1 MRWLA
6 IFISLMLLCCGCA
19 SVQPQLEGG
28 DGVAV
33 ARVPDKAFRTYLL
46 EQGYV
51 RPYEGRM
58 AAFGWFVPR
67 EEVVERTPMGQALQ
81 VLNVHNMGIRSLE
94 GAELFGR
101 LVVLVCSQNPL
112 REVDLS
118 PFPRLKQFVA
128 NEVPLQGLDLSRN
141 SELKWVEVSFAEL
154 EELDVS
160 HNAKLEEIY
169 CIFTPGVKT
178 LDLRG
183 VPQLRRLY
191 VRETSVREIDL
202 TPCPSIEELH
212 ANDTPLATIVATAEQ
227 AERVKA
233 WVEDSVRVEL
243 AESPVAAD
251 YSTSS
256 SSHMRVLLEPL
267 RRMVRWVRGWAWR

>member
-6 IFISLMLLCCGCA
+6 IFISLVLLCCGCA
-19 SVQPQLEGG
+19 SVQPQLEGSG
-28 DGVAV
+28 GVAV
-33 ARVPDKAFRTYLL
+33 ARVPDRAFRTYLL

-128 NEVPLQGLDLSRN
+128 NEVPLQELDLSRN

-202 TPCPSIEELH
+202 TPCPAIEELH

>member
-19 SVQPQLEGG
+19 SVRPQQSSGG
-28 DGVAV
+28 VEV
-33 ARVPDKAFRTYLL
+33 ARVPDRAFRTYLL

-51 RPYEGRM
+51 RSYEGSM
-58 AAFGWFVPR
+58 AGYGWFTPR
-67 EEVVERTPMGQALQ
+67 EEMVERTPMGQALQ

-94 GAELFGR
+94 GAALFGR

-118 PFPRLKQFVA
+118 AFSRLKQFVA
-128 NEVPLQGLDLSRN
+128 NEVPLRRLDLSRN
-141 SELKWVEVSFAEL
+141 GELKWVEVSFAEL

-169 CIFTPGVKT
+169 CIFTPGVET

-212 ANDTPLATIVATAEQ
+212 AYDTPLSTVLATAEQ
-227 AERVKA
+227 AGRVQA
-233 WVEDSVRVEL
+233 WVEDSVRLVL
-243 AESPVAAD
+243 VESPEESD
-251 YSTSS
+251 YSASS

-267 RRMVRWVRGWAWR
+267 RRMVRWVRGWARR

>member
-19 SVQPQLEGG
+19 SVQSQLEGG

-33 ARVPDKAFRTYLL
+33 ARVPDGAFRTYLL

-67 EEVVERTPMGQALQ
+67 EEMVELTPMGRALQ

-169 CIFTPGVKT
+169 CIFTPGVET

-202 TPCPSIEELH
+202 TPCPAIEELH